1 MILVLLLETIF
12 LSQISILMRVEQKAV
27 FLVMRDAKNLW
38 MLSQVFI
45 MNNPKVKPF
54 LEMQNLLLYHKWKW
68 WHPHQE
74 KMIWLIC
81 FTCLSIWRRLI
92 CLGVTIYFACL
103 AIHSKKHLEWSYKK
117 SKNFLAKSW
126 QKYII
131 YLKNSV

>member
-54 LEMQNLLLYHKWKW
+54 LEMQNLLLYHK
-68 WHPHQE
+68 
-74 KMIWLIC
+74 
-81 FTCLSIWRRLI
+81 
-92 CLGVTIYFACL
+92 
-103 AIHSKKHLEWSYKK
+103 
-117 SKNFLAKSW
+117 
-126 QKYII
+126 
-131 YLKNSV
+131 